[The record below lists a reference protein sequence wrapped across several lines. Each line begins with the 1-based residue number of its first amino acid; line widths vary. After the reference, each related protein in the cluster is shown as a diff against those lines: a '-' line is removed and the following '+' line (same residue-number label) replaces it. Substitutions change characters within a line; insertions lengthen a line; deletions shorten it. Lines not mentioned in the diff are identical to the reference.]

1 MTSTDSMKEQILAF
15 LPQDHPWKEQLLYFK
30 SIDSTNTRA
39 KELARANALHGT
51 VLIADSQTGGR
62 GRLGRSFHSPA
73 ASGIYMSVII
83 RPKCRPDEL
92 MHLTCAA
99 AVAACDAVEKAAG
112 IRPKVKWIND
122 LVYGK
127 RKLAGILT
135 ELGLGTN
142 GVVDYAIIGIGIN
155 CSQKEEDFPEEIKNI
170 ATSLEMITGRPVER
184 AKIAAALM
192 EELEEISRELISG
205 QEELMERYQR
215 DCVTLG
221 QCISLLRGDT
231 VRHGRAISLDAQGGL
246 VVQFDDGHLE
256 TVNSGEVSIRGMYGY
271 L

>member
-1 MTSTDSMKEQILAF
+1 MKEQILRF
-15 LPQDHPWKEQLLYFK
+15 LPEKHPWKEQLLYFPI
-30 SIDSTNTRA
+30 IDSTNTRA
-39 KELARANALHGT
+39 KELARANAPHGT
-51 VLIADSQTGGR
+51 VLVADAQTGGR

-83 RPKCRPDEL
+83 RPKCTPGEL

-99 AVAACDAVEKAAG
+99 AVAACDAVEKVVG

-135 ELGLGTN
+135 ELGLGP
-142 GVVDYAIIGIGIN
+142 GGMVDYAIIGIGIN
-155 CSQKEEDFPEEIKNI
+155 CCQTEADFPEDIRKI
-170 ATSLEMITGRPVER
+170 AASLEMITDKAVDR
-184 AKIAAALM
+184 AELAAGLM
-192 EELEEISRELISG
+192 EELEKISRVLVSHKED
-205 QEELMERYQR
+205 LMRRYR
-215 DCVTLG
+215 SDCVTIG
-221 QCISLLRGDT
+221 QSISLLRGDA
-231 VRHGRAISLDAQGGL
+231 VRHGTALDLDAQGGL
-246 VVQFDDGHLE
+246 LVAFDDGHLE

>member
-1 MTSTDSMKEQILAF
+1 MKEQILAF

-83 RPKCRPDEL
+83 RPNCRPDQL

-99 AVAACDAVEKAAG
+99 AVAACDAVERVAG
-112 IRPKVKWIND
+112 IRPGVKWIND
-122 LVYGK
+122 LVYKK

-135 ELGLGTN
+135 ELGLTSN
-142 GVVDYAIIGIGIN
+142 GMVDYAIIGIGIN
-155 CSQKEEDFPEEIKNI
+155 CSQKEGDFPEEIQNI
-170 ATSLEMITGRPVER
+170 ATSLEMIAERPVDR
-184 AKIAAALM
+184 AKIAAALI
-192 EELEEISRELISG
+192 EELEKISRVLISG
-205 QEELMERYQR
+205 QEELMRRYQS

-221 QCISLLRGDT
+221 QHISLLRGDV
-231 VRHGRAISLDAQGGL
+231 VRHGQAMQLDAQGGL
-246 VVQFDDGHLE
+246 VVRFDDGHTE

>member
-1 MTSTDSMKEQILAF
+1 MKEQILAF

-73 ASGIYMSVII
+73 GSGIYMSVII

-135 ELGLGTN
+135 ELGLTKDGC
-142 GVVDYAIIGIGIN
+142 VDYAIIGIGIN
-155 CSQKEEDFPEEIKNI
+155 CSQKEDDFPAEIRNI
-170 ATSLEMITGRPVER
+170 ATSLEMIAEKPVDR
-184 AKIAAALM
+184 AKIAAAMMDALHEM
-192 EELEEISRELISG
+192 SKNLLARRKSILGAYRENCITLHQDVVLNRGGEKRYGHAIDIDEEGALIV
-205 QEELMERYQR
+205 LFA
-215 DCVTLG
+215 D
-221 QCISLLRGDT
+221 
-231 VRHGRAISLDAQGGL
+231 GRTEA
-246 VVQFDDGHLE
+246 
-256 TVNSGEVSIRGMYGY
+256 VNSGEISVRGMYGY
-271 L
+271 V

>member
-1 MTSTDSMKEQILAF
+1 M
-15 LPQDHPWKEQLLYFK
+15 LYFPI
-30 SIDSTNTRA
+30 IDSTNTRA

-51 VLIADSQTGGR
+51 VLIADAQTGGR

-73 ASGIYMSVII
+73 SSGIYMSVII
-83 RPKCRPDEL
+83 RPQCRPDEL

-112 IRPKVKWIND
+112 IRPGVKWIND

-135 ELGLGTN
+135 ELGLGTD
-142 GVVDYAIIGIGIN
+142 GLVEYAIIGIGIN
-155 CSQKEEDFPEEIKNI
+155 CSQTEKDFPEDIRNI
-170 ATSLEMITGRPVER
+170 ATSLEMIANRPVER
-184 AKIAAALM
+184 AKIAAALI
-192 EELEEISRELISG
+192 EELEKACRELISG
-205 QEELMERYQR
+205 KANLMRRYQS

-221 QCISLLRGDT
+221 QSISLLRGDV
-231 VRHGRAISLDAQGGL
+231 VRRGRALELDEQGGL

>member
-1 MTSTDSMKEQILAF
+1 MKEQILQF
-15 LPQDHPWKEQLLYFK
+15 LPENHPWKEQLLYFPI
-30 SIDSTNTRA
+30 IDSTNTRA
-39 KELARANALHGT
+39 KELARANAPHGT
-51 VLIADSQTGGR
+51 VLVADTQTGGR

-83 RPKCRPDEL
+83 RPKCAPSEL

-99 AVAACDAVEKAAG
+99 AVAACDAVESEVG

-135 ELGLGTN
+135 ELGLGTD
-142 GVVDYAIIGIGIN
+142 GMVDYAIIGIGIN
-155 CSQKEEDFPEEIKNI
+155 CCQKETDFPEEIRKI
-170 ATSLEMITGRPVER
+170 ATSLEMITDKAVDR
-184 AKIAAALM
+184 AELAAKLVI
-192 EELEEISRELISG
+192 ELENVSRVLLSG
-205 QEELMERYQR
+205 REDQMRRYR
-215 DCVTLG
+215 SDCVTIG
-221 QCISLLRGDT
+221 QPISLLRGDA
-231 VRHGRAISLDAQGGL
+231 VRHGTALDLDAQGGL

>member
-1 MTSTDSMKEQILAF
+1 MKEQILQL
-15 LPQDHPWKEQLLYFK
+15 LPENHPWKEQLLYFPI
-30 SIDSTNTRA
+30 IDSTNTRA

-51 VLIADSQTGGR
+51 VLVADAQTGGR

-83 RPKCRPDEL
+83 RPKCRPNEL

-99 AVAACDAVEKAAG
+99 AVAACDAVEKVVG

-135 ELGLGTN
+135 ELGLGT
-142 GVVDYAIIGIGIN
+142 GGSVDYAIIGIGIN
-155 CSQKEEDFPEEIKNI
+155 CSQKETDFPEEIRNI
-170 ATSLEMITGRPVER
+170 AASLEMITEKAVDR
-184 AKIAAALM
+184 AKLAAALI
-192 EELEEISRELISG
+192 EELEKINRELISG
-205 QEELMERYQR
+205 KADLMRRYR
-215 DCVTLG
+215 SECVTIG
-221 QCISLLRGDT
+221 QSISLLRGDV
-231 VRHGRAISLDAQGGL
+231 VRHGKALELDDDGGL